1 MLRSTLIGAGAALLC
16 ATSFAQQQIDPS
28 EIFPVTAPVQHAGV
42 FNLSNHRWMSP
53 SKAAQF
59 RGTTFLI
66 YNNTCT
72 WTGANFYYRTPD
84 CADYFDEG
92 RIPGGV
98 GGNNPPGSS
107 VDNLISYFEI
117 GYCTNF
123 ATGTVDVKLG
133 LFNNFNGGCL

>member
-28 EIFPVTAPVQHAGV
+28 ELFPVTAPVQHAGV

-72 WTGANFYYRTPD
+72 WTGANFYFQGAYVVPCID
-84 CADYFDEG
+84 CAVLTTSLYKMARGGTAFSPTAATLTSSARTGIQPRD
-92 RIPGGV
+92 RLSPGGARCARA
-98 GGNNPPGSS
+98 P
-107 VDNLISYFEI
+107 
-117 GYCTNF
+117 
-123 ATGTVDVKLG
+123 
-133 LFNNFNGGCL
+133 